1 MAKVI
6 QGYSFPDDVTEDEAK
21 AFIQKQKAAS
31 APREQPQSR
40 EPIPAAE
47 APQEMGWGEY
57 GEGLVKSAVSGL
69 TFNWSDEALA
79 RARSALPGGVP
90 YEQALQEEREQL
102 KKFQGQYPVAAI
114 GSEIAGSIPTAF
126 VPGLGGAKFIQ
137 GTARIAEAAKPL
149 IQAGITGFKQGVV
162 GGAGGSEGDITTAEG
177 LKTMAQDSATGGALG
192 TAIGTGM
199 TALGRAASPVIGRVQ
214 EWMNPKKYSEDVA
227 KMKVLEDLKRSNL
240 TPEQAQAKYEYMES
254 TGATPSY
261 FDVAPS
267 LTSRAETIAQRPGA
281 SGEALTEDVIARQQ
295 GQRKRIMEQAKERL
309 DVDKPYFDDVDDAVK
324 ALRTN
329 AAPIYKEAYKAKI
342 PAEAQYELQVIMD
355 DVNAAFPKA
364 SKYAERLF
372 LAERNKGFRETGT
385 PALISK
391 DFEGLPKLQQY
402 DYIMRGLSQVKE
414 AETDVAGKVSQL
426 GVGAQD
432 LRASLAKVL
441 DESVPEFAAA
451 RAQYKGDLE
460 VKNALLNARK
470 EFLRADPEEL
480 ARDWAKMSVAEKE
493 AYRAGALK
501 SIRDSL
507 FGSADYTDATKRIG
521 QAVQDRREALNI
533 IMPEKMSAKLFEN
546 YLEAEAR
553 IASNAQR
560 IKSGS
565 PTARR
570 LEGAKDL
577 EAQPDMT
584 AFGVAGDVAKGKF
597 GAAANRLFN
606 TLVKNPA
613 IPEARANAIGNIL
626 RSGTPEEVDRA
637 TKSLVAFVEEQ
648 QRKEAAR
655 LVKEKLTAVPG
666 RIIGGRIASNRPPP
680 PPEDD
685 SYELPPLTIRRGP

>member
-6 QGYSFPDDVTEDEAK
+6 QGYSFPDDVTEEEAK

-31 APREQPQSR
+31 APKDQPKKQ
-40 EPIPAAE
+40 EEMPAAE
-47 APQEMGWGEY
+47 PPQEMGWGEY
-57 GEGLVKSAVSGL
+57 GAGLGKSALSGL
-69 TFNWSDEALA
+69 TFNWSDEAIA
-79 RARSALPGGVP
+79 RARSAFPGGVP
-90 YEQALQEEREQL
+90 YEQALQEEREQI
-102 KKFQGQYPVAAI
+102 KKFQGQYPVTAF

-149 IQAGITGFKQGVV
+149 IQAGITGFKQGVI
-162 GGAGGSEGDITTAEG
+162 GGAGGSEGDATTAEG
-177 LKTMAQDSATGGALG
+177 LKTMAQDSAVGGALG

-199 TALGRAASPVIGRVQ
+199 TALGRAASPIIGRVQ
-214 EWMNPKKYSEDVA
+214 EWMKPQKYSEDVA
-227 KMKVLEDLKRSNL
+227 KMKVLEDLKRSSL

-261 FDVAPS
+261 FDVSPS

-309 DVDKPYFDDVDDAVK
+309 DVDKPYFDSVDDAVT

-329 AAPIYKEAYKAKI
+329 ADPLYKEAYKAKLS
-342 PAEAQYELQVIMD
+342 PETQYDLQGVMD
-355 DVNAAFPKA
+355 RVNAAFPKA
-364 SKYAERLF
+364 AKYAEQLY
-372 LAERNKGFRETGT
+372 AADGKQFRGTGT
-385 PALISK
+385 EALYSNT
-391 DFEGLPKLQQY
+391 FNGLPKLQQY
-402 DYIMRGLSQVKE
+402 DYIMRGLGQVLDKN
-414 AETDVAGKVSQL
+414 TDVAGNITQI
-426 GVGAQD
+426 GGAAKK
-432 LRASLAKVL
+432 LRGEIAKIL
-441 DESVPEFAAA
+441 DDQVPEFAAA
-451 RAQYKGDLE
+451 RAQYKGDME
-460 VKNALLNARK
+460 VKEALLGARK
-470 EFLRADPEEL
+470 NFLRADPEEL

-577 EAQPDMT
+577 ESQPDMT
-584 AFGVAGDVAKGKF
+584 ALGVAGDVAKGKF

-613 IPEARANAIGNIL
+613 IPEARADAIGKIL

-648 QRKEAAR
+648 QRREAAR
-655 LVKEKLTAVPG
+655 LLKERAVVGSAGRTA
-666 RIIGGRIASNRPPP
+666 ASRTAANRAPP

-685 SYELPPLTIRRGP
+685 PYEMPPLTIRRGP

>member
-1 MAKVI
+1 
-6 QGYSFPDDVTEDEAK
+6 
-21 AFIQKQKAAS
+21 
-31 APREQPQSR
+31 
-40 EPIPAAE
+40 
-47 APQEMGWGEY
+47 
-57 GEGLVKSAVSGL
+57 
-69 TFNWSDEALA
+69 
-79 RARSALPGGVP
+79 
-90 YEQALQEEREQL
+90 
-102 KKFQGQYPVAAI
+102 
-114 GSEIAGSIPTAF
+114 
-126 VPGLGGAKFIQ
+126 
-137 GTARIAEAAKPL
+137 
-149 IQAGITGFKQGVV
+149 
-162 GGAGGSEGDITTAEG
+162 
-177 LKTMAQDSATGGALG
+177 
-192 TAIGTGM
+192 
-199 TALGRAASPVIGRVQ
+199 
-214 EWMNPKKYSEDVA
+214 
-227 KMKVLEDLKRSNL
+227 LEDLKRSNL

-261 FDVAPS
+261 FDVSPS

-309 DVDKPYFDDVDDAVK
+309 DVDKPYFDSADEAVS

-329 AAPIYKEAYKAKI
+329 ADPLYKEAYKAKLS
-342 PAEAQYELQVIMD
+342 PETQYDLQEVMD
-355 DVNAAFPKA
+355 RVNAAFPKA
-364 SKYAERLF
+364 SKYAEQLY
-372 LAERNKGFRETGT
+372 AADGKSFRETGT
-385 PALISK
+385 TALSSTT
-391 DFEGLPKLQQY
+391 FNGLPKLQQY
-402 DYIMRGLSQVKE
+402 DYIMRGLGQV
-414 AETDVAGKVSQL
+414 AEKNTDVAGNITQL
-426 GVGAQD
+426 GGAAKK
-432 LRASLAKVL
+432 LRGQIAGIL
-441 DESVPEFAAA
+441 DEQVPEFAAA
-451 RAQYKGDLE
+451 RAQYKGDME

-577 EAQPDMT
+577 ESQPDMT
-584 AFGVAGDVAKGKF
+584 ALGVAGDVAKGKF

-613 IPEARANAIGNIL
+613 IPEARADAIGKIL

-648 QRKEAAR
+648 QRRESAR
-655 LVKEKLTAVPG
+655 LLKERAVVGSTGRTA
-666 RIIGGRIASNRPPP
+666 ASRTAANRAPP

-685 SYELPPLTIRRGP
+685 PYEMPPLTIRRGP